1 MTSKTRSYLTHIP
14 VRSHLEADILSRE
27 STWNILSCVKNA
39 GAAGVSAEEVVKELN
54 LPSTTVYTTLKE
66 LTRQEF
72 VLVLPKERKKD
83 PKERRKRY
91 LCEKPTWGKY
101 RIDPVFMNAI
111 SYESI
116 NRVLAEKL
124 KEPILEVFSSLF
136 EEFKTK
142 GKLKSLLPVSEESRI
157 CPMCKR
163 NHEATEFVFAIILA
177 ALDSFLTESPEFTK
191 LLIEKGY
198 AK

>member
-1 MTSKTRSYLTHIP
+1 MTPKTRSYLTHIP

-39 GAAGVSAEEVVKELN
+39 GAAGASTDEIVKELN

-72 VLVLPKERKKD
+72 LLVLPKERKKN
-83 PKERRKRY
+83 PKERKKRY

-101 RIDPVFMNAI
+101 RIDPAFMNAI
-111 SYESI
+111 SYENVI
-116 NRVLAEKL
+116 KILAEKL
-124 KEPILEVFSSLF
+124 NQPILEVFSNLF

-142 GKLKSLLPVSEESRI
+142 SKLKSLLPVSEESRI
-157 CPMCKR
+157 CPICKR

-177 ALDSFLTESPEFTK
+177 ALDSFLTESPEFTN